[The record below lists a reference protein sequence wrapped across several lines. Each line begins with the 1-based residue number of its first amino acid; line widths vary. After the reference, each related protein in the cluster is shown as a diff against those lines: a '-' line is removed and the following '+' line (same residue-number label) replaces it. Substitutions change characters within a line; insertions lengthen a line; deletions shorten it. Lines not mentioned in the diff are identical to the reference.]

1 MFSLSRA
8 VPESRVFEADCS
20 CSSFPSSL
28 IPFDRFVPLCR
39 TLLFAKFVLKVKPE
53 GFSPRL
59 HKCQGCRG
67 SSGPLGDCGWVCSW
81 HCLLWH
87 LCLLLLHQTGRF
99 VLLSPCCVGQV
110 VLGEVSFAPNLAPIA
125 KVGVV
130 AGGGVPNGKGQGLS
144 VVYEGC

>member
-20 CSSFPSSL
+20 CSSFPRSL

-53 GFSPRL
+53 GFPPACTSAR
-59 HKCQGCRG
+59 
-67 SSGPLGDCGWVCSW
+67 VAV
-81 HCLLWH
+81 
-87 LCLLLLHQTGRF
+87 
-99 VLLSPCCVGQV
+99 VLLVLWVIAGGCAPGTACCGTFVSCYCIRLVVSSSCPPVGQV